1 MPTIDIWLLVASC
14 LPPAT
19 AGAKMRGVERAACEA
34 AERRWVVRG
43 TLLGTEP
50 AMQEAVAL
58 AHRLDDGTV
67 ALRALREKLREA
79 RRWREQYWDFHL
91 RKVARWRYCCE
102 RCGLADHPEGEVCV
116 NGCGL
121 RKATACVR
129 CTRQVRSRWVYD
141 VCEAC
146 RSNQ

>member
-1 MPTIDIWLLVASC
+1 MPTMEAWLLVASC
-14 LPPAT
+14 LPAAT

-34 AERRWVVRG
+34 AERRWAVRG
-43 TLLGTEP
+43 ALLATEP
-50 AMQEAVAL
+50 AAQAAVAL
-58 AHRLDDGTV
+58 AHRLDEGTV

-79 RRWREQYWDFHL
+79 RRWREQHWDFHL
-91 RKVARWRYCCE
+91 RQVARWRYCCE
-102 RCGLADHPEGEVCV
+102 RCGLADHPKGEVCV

-141 VCEAC
+141 ICEAC
-146 RSNQ
+146 RHNS